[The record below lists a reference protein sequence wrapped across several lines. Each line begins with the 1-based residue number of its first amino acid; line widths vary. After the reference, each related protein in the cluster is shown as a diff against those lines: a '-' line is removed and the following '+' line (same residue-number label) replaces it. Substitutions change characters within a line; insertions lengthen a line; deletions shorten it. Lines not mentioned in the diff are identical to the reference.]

1 MPSNSPPSPAIDSVR
16 MRSTSRLSTRE
27 MAGGRQ
33 RPRTLRPV
41 LTRHDFTYLASS
53 CPPVNYTQAIS
64 GKLHF
69 NQTHNKMYPNDYFFQ
84 MLYIS
89 TKLIILC
96 TMCLWTLVGLSES
109 EHIQF
114 I

>member
-1 MPSNSPPSPAIDSVR
+1 
-16 MRSTSRLSTRE
+16 
-27 MAGGRQ
+27 
-33 RPRTLRPV
+33 
-41 LTRHDFTYLASS
+41 
-53 CPPVNYTQAIS
+53 
-64 GKLHF
+64 
-69 NQTHNKMYPNDYFFQ
+69 MYPNDYFFQ